1 MLAVGIKQLKNRLSE
16 YLRLVSHG
24 ETILITDRERVVA
37 ELRGPS
43 SPALNVATAYLADL
57 VEQGLV
63 RPPLAPPGTTARRLP
78 GRKSLEALSSD
89 LDRDRADR

>member
-24 ETILITDRERVVA
+24 ETVLITDRERVVA

-43 SPALNVATAYLADL
+43 SRSLNVATAHLADL
-57 VEQGLV
+57 VDKGLV

-78 GRKSLEALSSD
+78 GRKTLKEVLSD
-89 LDRDRADR
+89 LDRDRTDR